1 VARLLR
7 FWFLIPVFYA
17 RAVAAEAPTLDDA
30 VNHLYNFDFRGTHEV
45 LDRIIAT
52 NPKAPLPYAFRA
64 AAYLFSELDR
74 MGTLEGEFLSGD
86 DWAHD
91 KKKKIPDPAV
101 RAAMQKALQDTET
114 RDQAALQSD
123 ANDKNALFALTIAQ
137 GVTADYMALVDK
149 RQFGSLTPSKRS
161 NDYAQQLLKLDPKF
175 YDAYL
180 TAGFSDY
187 VVGSLPFFVRWFVHW
202 ENVSGNKETGKQN
215 LELASREGH
224 YFKAFAKILLS
235 ICALREKRPREA
247 QRLLAELSREY
258 PQNALYRKELT
269 KINSKLGVAAN

>member
-1 VARLLR
+1 MLRL
-7 FWFLIPVFYA
+7 WFLVPLLCA
-17 RAVAAEAPTLDDA
+17 RALAAETPNLDTA
-30 VNHLYNFDFRGTHEV
+30 VNHLYNFNFRATHEV
-45 LDRIIAT
+45 LDRLVAA
-52 NPKAPLPYAFRA
+52 NPQSPLPYAFRA
-64 AAYLFSELDR
+64 ATYLFSELDR

-101 RAAMQKALQDTET
+101 RAKMLKALQDTES
-114 RDQAALQSD
+114 RGVAALQ
-123 ANDKNALFALTIAQ
+123 ANPNDKDALFALTIAQ

-149 RQFGSLTPSKRS
+149 HQFGSLAPSKRS

-187 VVGSLPFFVRWFVHW
+187 VVGSLPFFVRWFVHMD
-202 ENVSGNKETGKQN
+202 NVSGNKEKGKQN
-215 LELASREGH
+215 LEIASREGH

-235 ICALREKRPREA
+235 ICAMREKRPRDA
-247 QRLLAELSREY
+247 QKLLAELSREY
-258 PQNALYRKELT
+258 PENALYRKELT
-269 KINSKLGVAAN
+269 KLNSKFGTAAN